1 VALSI
6 TQLTRPFAPNVNVAI
21 VRVANKAMASAL
33 QFPVEFVEYD
43 VAEQW

>member
-1 VALSI
+1 VSGLLAANVDVA
-6 TQLTRPFAPNVNVAI
+6 V

-33 QFPVEFVEYD
+33 QFPVEFVEHD